1 MKYVDLDKNPYYTIF
16 AGLILLFIPIV
27 GTFIVMKYFKTSC
40 GTTVMMQGFASI
52 SALLL
57 HIILILSGL
66 HIWLF
71 L

>member
-1 MKYVDLDKNPYYTIF
+1 MKYFDQDKNPYYTIF
-16 AGLILLFIPIV
+16 AGLILLFLPIA

-40 GTTVMMQGFASI
+40 RHTAIMQGFASI
-52 SALLL
+52 TALLF
-57 HIILILSGL
+57 HMALILSGL